1 MGGSSRL
8 RRTEHRGVSSAT
20 MIDDQL
26 PIQDVFRRIDDDA
39 VFALMDRKGMKDPFL
54 FLLRRQLPFR
64 D

>member
-1 MGGSSRL
+1 
-8 RRTEHRGVSSAT
+8 

-39 VFALMDRKGMKDPFL
+39 VLALMDRKGMKDPFF
-54 FLLRRQLPFR
+54 FLLRRQLPLR